1 VHVDNVV
8 IQKYLKEIFQMF
20 GIVESK
26 LKKFTSDAGAN
37 VVKALNEM
45 KMDNEHCSN
54 HILHLCV
61 MDVLNIIA
69 PLRVKV
75 KTIVKLFKQSNVAW
89 SKLKILQTEDNKI
102 HGFSDVIYKPIQEV
116 VTRWNSTF
124 QMLKRYILLC
134 YDINVVLEEEDRW
147 DLVVTDDEI
156 EIIEYLINILEP
168 LDELTKK
175 FSGDAYVTSS
185 LVIPLLKSAIIYIQ
199 RIVIPEK
206 LKTIIEFKK
215 ELLSSL
221 EERFSVTLSDQELAI
236 ATFLDPKYKA
246 LKVFNENDQK
256 KILQKN

>member
-1 VHVDNVV
+1 MYVDNVV

-37 VVKALNEM
+37 VVKALKEM

-206 LKTIIEFKK
+206 LKTIIEFKRSCFH
-215 ELLSSL
+215 LW
-221 EERFSVTLSDQELAI
+221 
-236 ATFLDPKYKA
+236 
-246 LKVFNENDQK
+246 K
-256 KILQKN
+256 KDFP